1 MASSSTN
8 PTNLNPLH
16 FYPQSNFNIPSKN
29 YSHTMTLETLE
40 ISTNNIEEKVATI
53 ELYVQGFY
61 KLFVQPFYGFQ
72 PLATEN
78 DFIVSPKYRYKLK
91 FPLFL
96 VTKNPYFL
104 PFSVSQNLA
113 TLPISTGLAS
123 YIEPFIVH
131 NAIEMG
137 QRNGDK
143 EFKIVFD
150 VKVVELDLADYRE
163 CDGYRRRGLI

>member
-8 PTNLNPLH
+8 PTNHIPPH
-16 FYPQSNFNIPSKN
+16 FFPQPNLKIPSKN
-29 YSHTMTLETLE
+29 YSHTIATQILE

-61 KLFVQPFYGFQ
+61 KLFVQPFYGLQ
-72 PLATEN
+72 PLATER
-78 DFIVSPKYRYKLK
+78 DFIVSPKYRYKIK

-96 VTKNPYFL
+96 VTKNPYFF
-104 PFSVSQNLA
+104 PFSVSQKLT
-113 TLPISTGLAS
+113 TLPISTSLAS
-123 YIEPFIVH
+123 YIEPFIVQ

-137 QRNGDK
+137 QISGDK
-143 EFKIVFD
+143 EFKIVYD
-150 VKVVELDLADYRE
+150 IKVVEIDLADYYE